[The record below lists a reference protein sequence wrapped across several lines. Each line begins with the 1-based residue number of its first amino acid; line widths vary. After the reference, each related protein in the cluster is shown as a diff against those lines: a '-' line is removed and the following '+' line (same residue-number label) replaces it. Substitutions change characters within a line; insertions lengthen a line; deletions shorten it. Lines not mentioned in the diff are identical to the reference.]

1 MDAQLNQL
9 LDTQRHR
16 VTIGCTGT
24 CTHVHVCADI
34 DNLIMNFLL

>member
-9 LDTQRHR
+9 LDRQRHR

-24 CTHVHVCADI
+24 CTRVRADI
-34 DNLIMNFLL
+34 NNLIMNFSL